1 MKLVL
6 LEALIVMIA
15 IRAVLSLMGHA
26 PPWPTPMWEFFGGL
40 ALVAA
45 ASICIQAARERMPAG
60 TPLVPP
66 RIPLERI
73 GPYNAEAML
82 VRFGARGEHDIN
94 LN

>member
-15 IRAVLSLMGHA
+15 IRSVLSLMGHA

-40 ALVAA
+40 ALIAT
-45 ASICIQAARERMPAG
+45 ASICVQAARERMPRPG
-60 TPLVPP
+60 PLTPP
-66 RIPLERI
+66 RIPLDRI
-73 GPYNAEAML
+73 GPFQPEAML
-82 VRFGARGEHDIN
+82 VRFGARGEHDIH

>member
-26 PPWPTPMWEFFGGL
+26 SPWPAPMCEFLGGL
-40 ALVAA
+40 VLIAI
-45 ASICIQAARERMPAG
+45 ASICVQAARDRRPQPG
-60 TPLVPP
+60 SLTPPH
-66 RIPLERI
+66 IPLERI
-73 GPYNAEAML
+73 GPFQPEAML
-82 VRFGARGEHDIN
+82 VRFGARADHDIH